1 MRMGLGVGLHMVL
14 VDYAATALTKKL
26 EDGGTHLSS
35 LNAALAGGEAQ
46 GTIEA
51 YSASLKS
58 RLWWRRP
65 VAAVATT
72 PVLRCYVCVVPTA
85 VPRALATILLNPI
98 TIIKTR
104 MEYSGTDAIK

>member
-58 RLWWRRP
+58 RLWP

-72 PVLRCYVCVVPTA
+72 PVLRCYACVVPTA